1 LRISIF
7 LTIGLIVSILLT
19 SPIIVLDSS
28 GHRDGCH
35 RWHSCP
41 SDSGGYVCGDL
52 GYDDECGG
60 SQEDDDD
67 DEEGEDSRNSSN
79 DDEDDN
85 NRSNEDED
93 DNNDNS
99 NSDDRNENN
108 DAVTETSITNR
119 NSISSDL
126 CSGNANCFTG
136 TISKVIDGDTV
147 EIDGQVT
154 IRLALIN
161 IPEQGEQGYQEAK
174 DFVSSICEVGEKALV
189 DEDDGQKGGSY
200 GRMIG
205 LVYCGEEGMLSNQLL
220 IENDYAQI
228 FEEYCERSEFSNLNW
243 AQDNGCK

>member
-1 LRISIF
+1 M
-7 LTIGLIVSILLT
+7 GLIVSVLLT
-19 SPIIVLDSS
+19 SPMIVLDSS

-41 SDSGGYVCGDL
+41 SDSGSYVCGDL

-60 SQEDDDD
+60 SQEDDEEDD
-67 DEEGEDSRNSSN
+67 DSRSSSN

-85 NRSNEDED
+85 NRNYDDEENDNNKDSDSD
-93 DNNDNS
+93 DN
-99 NSDDRNENN
+99 RNENN
-108 DAVTETSITNR
+108 DENAKTSITNR

-126 CSGNANCFTG
+126 CSGYANCFTG
-136 TISKVIDGDTV
+136 MISKVIDGDTV
-147 EIDGQVT
+147 EVDGQVT

-161 IPEQGEQGYQEAK
+161 TPEQGEQGYQEAK
-174 DFVSSICEVGEKALV
+174 DFVSSICEVGENALV

-205 LVYCGEEGMLSNQLL
+205 LVYCGEDRVLSNQLL

-228 FEEYCERSEFSNLNW
+228 FEEYCERSEFSDLDW
-243 AQDNGCK
+243 AQNNGCD